1 MPTISNLTLK
11 IDSTVQ
17 SGNRRKVS
25 VSYQLRFTPREE
37 LAGVV
42 FEERVQLRG
51 DDPVF
56 DNDRGSPLLTTFVK
70 ATPANVNR
78 SFTKLV
84 SSSVLD
90 EDGDTIILG
99 VPVAALR
106 DEIYARVTLRPFVAT
121 GAMADSAAQKGQ
133 FGPAA

>member
-1 MPTISNLTLK
+1 MPTIANLSLK
-11 IDSTVQ
+11 IDPTVQ
-17 SGNRRKVS
+17 TGNRRKVT
-25 VSYQLRFTPREE
+25 VSYQLRFTAREE

-56 DNDRGSPLLTTFVK
+56 DDDRGGPLLTTFVK
-70 ATPANVNR
+70 ATPANVTRNL
-78 SFTKLV
+78 TKMV

-99 VPVAALR
+99 VPIAALR
-106 DEIYARVTLRPFVAT
+106 DEIYARVTLRPFVPT
-121 GAMADSAAQKGQ
+121 GALADSAPQKGQ

>member
-1 MPTISNLTLK
+1 MPSIANVSLK
-11 IDSTVQ
+11 IDRATQ
-17 SGNRRKVS
+17 GNRHKVT

-37 LAGVV
+37 LAGTV

-56 DNDRGSPLLTTFVK
+56 DEDRGAPLLTSFVK

-78 SFTKLV
+78 TISKMV

-90 EDGDTIILG
+90 EDGDTIIFG
-99 VPVAALR
+99 VPILALR
-106 DEIYARVTLRPFVAT
+106 DELYARVTLRPFQPGSASS
-121 GAMADSAAQKGQ
+121 DSNVVKGQ